1 MTFYEWLRNIY
12 VMKNNEKVTG
22 STIQKYVGV
31 INTVSNDMVAIGL
44 IDKRLDSM
52 TITEYEVALNKIL
65 HNNDF
70 LLKDNKGNKMYSNG
84 LKRYR
89 SYLYFNNDD
98 LDELFDLPTR
108 EQKNTFRKK
117 IIEKYNGEC
126 IISHLSIKSAL
137 VATHIKPLILCSDI
151 EKNDGK
157 NGILLSATFSKLFN
171 AGLITFSN
179 KGQLRISNLISEKNR
194 EILSIYNKMN
204 TNVKL
209 DEVTLTYLK
218 YHEKYLF
225 TN

>member
-1 MTFYEWLRNIY
+1 ML
-12 VMKNNEKVTG
+12 
-22 STIQKYVGV
+22 S
-31 INTVSNDMVAIGL
+31 INL
-44 IDKRLDSM
+44 IDKSLEEMTIYEYCLALDS
-52 TITEYEVALNKIL
+52 IL
-65 HNNDF
+65 HNEVF
-70 LLKDNKGNKMYSNG
+70 LTRDNRGNKMYSNG

-98 LDELFDLPTR
+98 IDELFDSPTK

-137 VATHIKPLILCSDI
+137 VATHIKSLFLCSDI

-179 KGQLRISNLISEKNR
+179 KGQLIISNLISEKNR

-204 TNVKL
+204 TKINL
-209 DEVTLTYLK
+209 DDVTLTYLK
-218 YHEKYLF
+218 YHENYLF